1 MPPRLTG
8 DSAVL
13 ARARLPL
20 TRRES
25 IAAWV
30 TLALGFAAG
39 DGWAQTPRRDRPAR
53 VALLDDAPAAIRARY
68 WLGFRK
74 RLGELGYAEGRDLL
88 VETRSAAG
96 NLERLPVLAAELI
109 AWAPDVIVAVTTT
122 VALTAKR
129 ATSQI
134 PIVAL
139 GPADPVKSG
148 LIASLARPGGNL
160 TGVSPNQAEI
170 AGKWLEL
177 LRELA
182 PRARSLAYLTD
193 RGNPGEMLVF
203 REVEQQAQPLG
214 VRVQALDGVSRSAVD
229 QAFAGLER
237 ARMDGL
243 IVATTSSVLAQR
255 QQIVDAA
262 ARLRLPAIY
271 ARQEYAEAG
280 GLLSYAASLD
290 AVFVRGAEQVHRILQ
305 GTPPAELPFE
315 MSSTF
320 RLVVNM
326 KTARALGMK
335 IPPALLARADEIIE

>member
-1 MPPRLTG
+1 MARDRLGDVRDGASPP
-8 DSAVL
+8 V
-13 ARARLPL
+13 

-25 IAAWV
+25 IRALV
-30 TLALGFAAG
+30 ALGLGLHAR
-39 DGWAQTPRRDRPAR
+39 DGRAQERRRDRPAR
-53 VALLDDAPAAIRARY
+53 LALLDDAPEATRARY
-68 WLGFRK
+68 WLVFRK
-74 RLGELGYAEGRDLL
+74 RLAELGYAEGKGLL
-88 VETRSAAG
+88 IEARSAGG
-96 NLERLPVLAAELI
+96 NLERLPALAAELI
-109 AWAPDVIVAVTTT
+109 ALTPDVLVAVTTT
-122 VALTAKR
+122 VALVAKR

-148 LIASLARPGGNL
+148 LVASLARPGGNL

-177 LRELA
+177 LRDLA
-182 PRARSLAYLTD
+182 PRARSFAYLTD

-203 REVEQQAQPLG
+203 REIEQQALTLG
-214 VRVQALDGVSRSAVD
+214 VKVQALDGVSRSAVE
-229 QAFAGLER
+229 QAFAVVER
-237 ARMDGL
+237 ARVDGL

-262 ARLRLPAIY
+262 ARLRVPAIY
-271 ARQEYAEAG
+271 ARQEYAEVG

-290 AVFVRGAEQVHRILQ
+290 AVFLRGAEQVHRILQ

-320 RLVVNM
+320 RLVLNM
-326 KTARALGMK
+326 KTARTLGVK